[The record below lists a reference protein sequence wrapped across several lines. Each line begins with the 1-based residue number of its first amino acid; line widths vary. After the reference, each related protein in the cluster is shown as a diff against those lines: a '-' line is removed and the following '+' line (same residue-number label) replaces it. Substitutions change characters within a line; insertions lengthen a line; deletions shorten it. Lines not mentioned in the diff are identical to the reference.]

1 MVRWTRCARMIHGKE
16 PQAIQLAKELVEWAN
31 KKYTGQ
37 LNVYMDCF
45 GEVGTLRFFADFE
58 NLAAVETRLQQ
69 VMSDQ
74 EYWQRASQFTTL
86 FEGSVFDTVMA
97 TL

>member
-1 MVRWTRCARMIHGKE
+1 MVRWTRSARMIHGKE
-16 PQAIQLAKELVEWAN
+16 AQAIQWTKELVDWAN
-31 KKYTGQ
+31 KKYGGD
-37 LNVYMDCF
+37 LSVYMDCF
-45 GEVGTLRFFADFE
+45 GEVGTLRWFADFE

-74 EYWQRASQFTTL
+74 EYWQRASQIHTL
-86 FEGSVFDTVMA
+86 FEGSIFDTVMA